1 MLGFSRET
9 EPTEYIEIC
18 KRGFIIRIGSRP
30 LEDEKSYS
38 PQARGQGRLTAQ
50 LCLSPPAF
58 EDGEGL
64 MASPHPC
71 WKAQEPI
78 SSVSKGRER

>member
-18 KRGFIIRIGSRP
+18 KRGFIVRIGSRP

-50 LCLSPPAF
+50 LCLSPLAF
-58 EDGEGL
+58 EDGGG
-64 MASPHPC
+64 ADGKSPSLL
-71 WKAQEPI
+71 E
-78 SSVSKGRER
+78 SSGTNILSI